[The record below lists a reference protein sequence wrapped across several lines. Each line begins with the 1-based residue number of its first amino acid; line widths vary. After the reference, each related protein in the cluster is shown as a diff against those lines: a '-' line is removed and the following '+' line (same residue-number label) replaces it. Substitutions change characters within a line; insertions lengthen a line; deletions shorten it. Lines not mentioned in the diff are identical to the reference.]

1 MLSGLLHCVILSVP
15 PVLPSPVPA
24 SQPTAST
31 GVASSG
37 RWADPATAVQPWYL
51 AYTKPRQE
59 HIAELNLRQQ
69 GFLTYLPLFKVL
81 KRGTEAPA
89 SEPMFPRYL
98 LLRPAHP
105 GQSLSTVRSTRGVA
119 GLVRFGV
126 EPGTVSDAAV
136 EGIRAAEQARAQL
149 DLVALTALRPGQG
162 VVFVEGA
169 FQGLAGLVTAVS
181 ARRVSVLLELLGRT
195 ARVQVAPQH
204 LLPA

>member
-1 MLSGLLHCVILSVP
+1 
-15 PVLPSPVPA
+15 VPA
-24 SQPTAST
+24 FQPPAPA
-31 GVASSG
+31 GAGSSECG
-37 RWADPATAVQPWYL
+37 PDLAAAAQPWYL

-81 KRGTEAPA
+81 KRGAEAPVN
-89 SEPMFPRYL
+89 EPMFPRYL

-126 EPGTVSDAAV
+126 EPGTISDSAV
-136 EGIRAAEQARAQL
+136 QGIRSAEQARAQL
-149 DLVALTALRPGQG
+149 DLAALAVLRPGQG
-162 VVFVEGA
+162 VVFVDGA
-169 FQGLAGLVTAVS
+169 FQGLAGLVTDVS
-181 ARRVSVLLELLGRT
+181 ASRVSVLLELLGRT

-204 LLPA
+204 LVPT

>member
-1 MLSGLLHCVILSVP
+1 
-15 PVLPSPVPA
+15 
-24 SQPTAST
+24 
-31 GVASSG
+31 
-37 RWADPATAVQPWYL
+37 VQPWYL

-81 KRGTEAPA
+81 KRGAEAPTH
-89 SEPMFPRYL
+89 EPMFPRYL

-126 EPGTVSDAAV
+126 EPGRVSDAAV
-136 EGIRAAEQARAQL
+136 EGIRAVEQARAQL
-149 DLVALTALRPGQG
+149 DLAALTALRPGQG

-169 FQGLAGLVTAVS
+169 FQGLGGLVTAVS

-195 ARVQVAPQH
+195 AQVQVAPQH
-204 LLPA
+204 LVPA

>member
-1 MLSGLLHCVILSVP
+1 MRSGLLHCVILSVP
-15 PVLPSPVPA
+15 PMLPSPVPA
-24 SQPTAST
+24 FQPPAPA
-31 GVASSG
+31 GAGSSECG
-37 RWADPATAVQPWYL
+37 PDLAAAAQPWYL

-81 KRGTEAPA
+81 KRGAEAPVN
-89 SEPMFPRYL
+89 EPMFPRYL

-126 EPGTVSDAAV
+126 EPGTLSDSAV
-136 EGIRAAEQARAQL
+136 QGIRSAEQARAQL
-149 DLVALTALRPGQG
+149 DLAALAVLRPGQG
-162 VVFVEGA
+162 VVFVDGA
-169 FQGLAGLVTAVS
+169 FQGLAGLVTDVS
-181 ARRVSVLLELLGRT
+181 ASRVSVLLELLGRT

-204 LLPA
+204 LVPT